1 MRHMSKIL
9 QKKIV
14 WFLIIISIIGGGY
27 FYFGRTKDTTPG
39 NTVTIKRGDV
49 VQEVSVTGR
58 VEPVSTVN
66 LSFEKSGRIQGVYAR
81 IGQHVSAGSLLAEV
95 ESSAAQASVLEVE
108 ARLAELKRG
117 SRPEEIT
124 VKEAELAKY
133 EQDLANS
140 YGGVKDTIDDAFN
153 KSDDALHIKMT
164 GIFSGFK
171 TSSYKFTYQICDS
184 GLDVNGTTLRLANEY
199 DIDIW
204 RTELAKL
211 SVSPS
216 NAELAAL
223 LETTSAHLEKQKSFL
238 EAVNRTLTLD
248 CTIATTGLDTYRTNV
263 NTARTNIAT
272 AIAAINTKRQAIS
285 SLILTVAKVKNELS
299 LLKAGTASEVIA
311 AQEARLLSAQ
321 GELRKHRIYA
331 PISGTVTKVDA
342 KTGEYAN
349 TTVPL
354 ISIISDASFEME
366 ANVPEADIAKIKKSD
381 TAKVTLD
388 AYGSDVVFE
397 GRVTAIDPAETIIDN
412 VPTYKVT
419 LNFTKNDPRIKS
431 GMTAN
436 IDIATAGARN
446 VLAVPQR
453 AIATKNGDKFVTVV
467 NSDNTT
473 TETVVTTGLRGSD
486 GMIEVT
492 SGVTEGTKVLV
503 TPK

>member
-1 MRHMSKIL
+1 MSNIS
-9 QKKIV
+9 QKQIV
-14 WFLIIISIIGGGY
+14 WSLLIISIIGIGY
-27 FYFGRTKDTTPG
+27 FYFGRTNDTTLQ
-39 NTVTIKRGDV
+39 NTVTVKRGDV

-66 LSFEKSGRIQGVYAR
+66 LSFEKSGRIQGVYTR
-81 IGQHVSAGSLLAEV
+81 VGQHVSAGTLLAEI
-95 ESSAAQASVLEVE
+95 ESSAAQASVMEVE

-153 KSDDALHIKMT
+153 KMDDALHVKMT
-164 GIFSGFK
+164 GVFSGSK
-171 TSSYKFTYQICDS
+171 TSSYRFTYQICDS
-184 GLDVNGTTLRLANEY
+184 SLDTNGVALRLASEY
-199 DIDIW
+199 DIDLW
-204 RTELAKL
+204 RTELATL
-211 SVSPS
+211 SMTPS
-216 NAELAAL
+216 NEAL
-223 LETTSAHLEKQKSFL
+223 STALETTSAHLEKGKSFL
-238 EAVNRTLTLD
+238 EAVSRTLTLD
-248 CTIATTGLDTYRTNV
+248 CTIANAGLDPYRTNV

-272 AIAAINTKRQAIS
+272 AIAAVNTKRQAIA
-285 SLILTVAKVKNELS
+285 SLVLTVAKVKNELS

-331 PISGTVTKVDA
+331 PISGAVTNVDA

-349 TTVPL
+349 TTTPL
-354 ISIISDASFEME
+354 LSIISDASFEMT
-366 ANVPEADIAKIKKSD
+366 ANVPEADIAKIKLGN

-388 AYGSDVVFE
+388 AYGSDALFE
-397 GRVTAIDPAETIIDN
+397 GRVSAINPAETIIDN

-436 IDIATAGARN
+436 IDIATAKSSD
-446 VLAVPQR
+446 VLVIPQR
-453 AIATKNGDKFVTVV
+453 AIATKDNQKFV
-467 NSDNTT
+467 
-473 TETVVTTGLRGSD
+473 ETVSPDGSTASVLVTTGLRGSD
-486 GMIEVT
+486 GLIEIT
-492 SGVTEGTKVLV
+492 SGVSEGAIILFV
-503 TPK
+503 PKQ